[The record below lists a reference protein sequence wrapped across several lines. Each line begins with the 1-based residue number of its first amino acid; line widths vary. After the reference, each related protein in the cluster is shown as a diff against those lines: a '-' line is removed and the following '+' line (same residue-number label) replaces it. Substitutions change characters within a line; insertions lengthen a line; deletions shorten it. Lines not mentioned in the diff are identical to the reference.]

1 MAAKKTAKPAKAAKP
16 KPAKQPKQ
24 AVPKTFAG
32 QLGVKE
38 GNLVICLHCKE
49 QFFAKL
55 RSQMPRYA
63 RAFQV
68 VGEDKTPD
76 VIVRFFNEQADFESS
91 FRWLSK
97 RLAPDGIIWAVLPKK
112 VNARN
117 LRKEMTI
124 AAKREGLIEGKKM
137 EFSLTEMGIC
147 LRRKK

>member
-1 MAAKKTAKPAKAAKP
+1 MAAKKKSQSPKASKPKRPAKA
-16 KPAKQPKQ
+16 

-38 GNLVICLHCKE
+38 GHLVICLHCKE

-68 VGEDKTPD
+68 VGEDKVPD

-91 FRWLSK
+91 FRWLTK

-112 VNARN
+112 THTRN
-117 LRKEMTI
+117 LRKEMLA
-124 AAKREGLIEGKKM
+124 AAKREGMIEGKKM
-137 EFSLTEMGIC
+137 EFGLTEMGIL